1 MYIPGAFF
9 FKKQCGVSMFRGTRV
24 GGVLIFKRITVGGV
38 LFIRATGVSPLYMV
52 LKKMRWEFEN
62 KYVITPPNIVLI
74 KY

>member
-52 LKKMRWEFEN
+52 L
-62 KYVITPPNIVLI
+62 I
-74 KY
+74 KNEVGI

>member
-38 LFIRATGVSPLYMV
+38 LFIRATDVSPLY
-52 LKKMRWEFEN
+52 
-62 KYVITPPNIVLI
+62 IVLI
-74 KY
+74 KNEISM